1 VEADWDRLAD
11 ARATADQEAA
21 QNAEL
26 EAAGRSGRGR
36 RRGQRAEAKPVELPR
51 VREAIQA
58 IRDTVDASDIALFGR
73 MVAENTHMK
82 VDAASQVAH
91 AFSTHACEWETDYF
105 TAVDDRQPD
114 EDPGAGML
122 GLVGYQSACFYRYAL
137 VHRDQLVDNL
147 GGNESQANETILAFL
162 RAAVE
167 AIPTGRQ
174 NSCAAHNWP
183 DYIAVRAG
191 GRLPLNLANAFVR
204 PVERSRSGASL
215 VEASARQLA
224 DYRNILTSVYGP
236 DGEWFVCSTVT
247 DGNGSLKDLE
257 DWLRSRLPEA

>member
-1 VEADWDRLAD
+1 MEADWDRLAD

-147 GGNESQANETILAFL
+147 GGNESQANETILT
-162 RAAVE
+162 RPE
-167 AIPTGRQ
+167 GRVQ
-174 NSCAAHNWP
+174 PGGAH
-183 DYIAVRAG
+183 DIHQQRHV
-191 GRLPLNLANAFVR
+191 
-204 PVERSRSGASL
+204 S
-215 VEASARQLA
+215 
-224 DYRNILTSVYGP
+224 ILTRPEGRVQPWHTPRPRMRRTFQSSPGP
-236 DGEWFVCSTVT
+236 KAGC
-247 DGNGSLKDLE
+247 NGTTT
-257 DWLRSRLPEA
+257 